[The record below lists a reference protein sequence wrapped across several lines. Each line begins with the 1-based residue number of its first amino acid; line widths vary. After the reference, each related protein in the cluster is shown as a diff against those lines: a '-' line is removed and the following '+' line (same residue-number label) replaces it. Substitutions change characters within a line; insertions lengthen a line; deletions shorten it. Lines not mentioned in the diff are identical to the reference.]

1 MGLKWNMVED
11 VAVIKPEGDLVG
23 GSETDQLELQV
34 RRLMDLNNLKLIID
48 LSKVSYLNST
58 ALGVLVAVHTN
69 YTKRQAKLA
78 LCGIDKRIKNV
89 FVITKLVMVFDI
101 HTSLEDALQA
111 MGVKEEKEQKKG

>member
-1 MGLKWNMVED
+1 MVED

-34 RRLMDLNNLKLIID
+34 RRLMDLNNMKLIID

-69 YTKRQAKLA
+69 YMRRKARLA

-101 HTSLEDALQA
+101 HASLEDALEA
-111 MGVKEEKEQKKG
+111 MGTKDQKEQE

>member
-1 MGLKWNMVED
+1 MGLNWKMVED

-23 GSETDQLELQV
+23 GSETDQLELQI
-34 RRLMDLNNLKLIID
+34 RRLMDWNNKKLIID

-58 ALGVLVAVHTN
+58 ALGVLVAAHSN
-69 YTKRQAKLA
+69 YMKREAKLA

-101 HTSLEDALQA
+101 HTTLKEALDA
-111 MGVKEEKEQKKG
+111 MGVKEEKEQK